1 MKLRRGFPTIVP
13 FAGNVVVVMG
23 SQTELKKKQVS
34 FIIPALSIAWCV
46 AAAVLLFIFPGT
58 FDAVNNRF
66 YDWKTGMCQRPEPAP
81 QIVHLDVDDKA
92 IAKYGLWPW
101 DRAMS
106 AKIVER
112 LAEFGAKAVVFDI
125 LYTSPG
131 RSPEGNEQFFEAI
144 RRAGT
149 VVSAATMG
157 VTQKDEP
164 LTLVGEEKD
173 EKRYH
178 PRYNAL
184 YDHQAW
190 QVHVPSWYHLWKAK
204 TLTST
209 FVPLEPIILNSAAL
223 GHIAATPESDGV
235 HRKVPLF
242 IQLLDRLVPSLCMAA
257 LRVHW
262 KLSLDDVRLG
272 RGGTIEIIREGRP
285 IRIPVDAQGMMT
297 INWAGI
303 WDAFPRWS
311 ARDLFDDDDDPAR
324 ASRYKGKIVIVGV
337 TGTGSTD
344 FGVTPLG
351 AQSPL
356 SRIHSNALSTIMME
370 QFIVSVSAFPYLVI
384 IAGILGILFAL
395 TSTRLRLSLGIIL
408 SVVVC
413 AGFVA
418 LCVLTYMFM
427 RYDVPA
433 FEFLV
438 VFAPAA
444 AISLVGR
451 AGSVELQAY
460 RTSKALERYLSP
472 ELLSSIVDSGAE
484 LDLSTKR
491 LELTVVFVDIQG
503 FSTISETVEVEY
515 INQFLNDFFERM
527 TQAIFEH
534 QGTVDKFLG
543 DGLLAFFGD
552 PVPLANH
559 ALAAVRASLAMQE
572 EMRQLNIKYAASGI
586 AELEKGVRI
595 RIGINTGHII
605 VGNVGSTRRLEY
617 TVLGSAVNIA
627 SRLQSLAPPGGI
639 IMTARTRGLIKDEI
653 DCKGPDFVR
662 VKGIDRDI
670 EVFRIFPRSEGLT
683 QMPTRFQT

>member
-1 MKLRRGFPTIVP
+1 
-13 FAGNVVVVMG
+13 
-23 SQTELKKKQVS
+23 KQVS

-46 AAAVLLFIFPGT
+46 ASVVLLFIFPDT
-58 FDAVNNRF
+58 FDTANNRF
-66 YDWKTGMCQRPEPAP
+66 YDWKTGVCQRPEPAP
-81 QIVHLDVDDKA
+81 EVVHLDVDDEA
-92 IAKYGLWPW
+92 IIKYGQWPW
-101 DRAMS
+101 DRALS
-106 AKIVER
+106 AKIVDR

-125 LYTSPG
+125 LYTSDG

-144 RRAGT
+144 KKAGM
-149 VVSAATMG
+149 VVSAVTM
-157 VTQKDEP
+157 TLTENEPKDS
-164 LTLVGEEKD
+164 KD
-173 EKRYH
+173 WKADENRKD
-178 PRYNAL
+178 AL
-184 YDHQAW
+184 YDRQAW
-190 QVHVPSWYHLWKAK
+190 QVHVPRWCQLLK
-204 TLTST
+204 TTDLKNS
-209 FVPLEPIILNSAAL
+209 FVPLVPIIANSAAL
-223 GHIAATPESDGV
+223 GHITASPDSDGV
-235 HRKVPLF
+235 HRRIPL
-242 IQLLDRLVPSLCMAA
+242 LVKYSEGLVPSLCLAT
-257 LRVHW
+257 LKVYG
-262 KLSLDDVRLG
+262 KLSTDDIKLNQKGAV
-272 RGGTIEIIREGRP
+272 EIIRDGRP
-285 IRIPVDAQGMMT
+285 VKIPVDSKGMMM
-297 INWAGI
+297 INWAGV
-303 WDAFPRWS
+303 WDEFKHYS
-311 ARDLFDDDDDPAR
+311 VRDVLSDEPDDAR
-324 ASRYKGKIVIVGV
+324 ASRYRGKIVIVALI
-337 TGTGSTD
+337 GTGSTD

-370 QFIVSVSAFPYLVI
+370 QFIVSVRAFPYLVI

-395 TSTRLRLSLGIIL
+395 ASTRLRLSLGIIL
-408 SVVVC
+408 SMVVC
-413 AGFVA
+413 AGFVT

-472 ELLSSIVDSGAE
+472 ALLSSIVDSGAE

-491 LELTVVFVDIQG
+491 RELTVVFVDIQG

-552 PVPLANH
+552 PVPLDNH

>member
-1 MKLRRGFPTIVP
+1 
-13 FAGNVVVVMG
+13 MG

-34 FIIPALSIAWCV
+34 FIIPAFSIAWCV
-46 AAAVLLFIFPGT
+46 AAVVLLFIFPGT
-58 FDAVNNRF
+58 FDTANNRF
-66 YDWKTGMCQRPEPAP
+66 FDWKMGLCQRPEPAP
-81 QIVHLDVDDKA
+81 EVVHVDVDDDA
-92 IAKYGLWPW
+92 IAEYGLWPW
-101 DRAMS
+101 DRALS
-106 AKIVER
+106 AKIVDR
-112 LAEFGAKAVVFDI
+112 LAELGAKAVVFDI
-125 LYTSPG
+125 LYTSVG
-131 RSPEGNEQFFEAI
+131 KSPESNEKLFEAI
-144 RRAGT
+144 KKAGM
-149 VVSAATMG
+149 VIPAVTMG
-157 VTQKDEP
+157 TTEKDEP
-164 LTLVGEEKD
+164 LVMVGEED
-173 EKRYH
+173 DPKRYH
-178 PRYNAL
+178 PRFNAL
-184 YDHQAW
+184 YDHKSW
-190 QVHVPSWYHLWKAK
+190 QVDVPSRYQLLKTK
-204 TLTST
+204 TLKSNY
-209 FVPLEPIILNSAAL
+209 VPLDPIIMNSAAL
-223 GHIAATPESDGV
+223 GHIKSTPDSDGV
-235 HRKVPLF
+235 HRKIPLF
-242 IQLLDRLVPSLCMAA
+242 IRLEERLVPSLCLAT
-257 LRVHW
+257 LKVFW
-262 KLSLDDVRLG
+262 KFDIDDIRLNHKG
-272 RGGTIEIIREGRP
+272 AVEIIRDRRRP
-285 IRIPVDAQGMMT
+285 IRIPVDSKGMMI
-297 INWAGI
+297 INWSGV
-303 WDAFPRWS
+303 WDEFKHYSVKDVLSDEP
-311 ARDLFDDDDDPAR
+311 DKAR
-324 ASRYKGKIVIVGV
+324 ASRYKNRIVVVGV

-351 AQSPL
+351 VESPL

-370 QFIVSVSAFPYLVI
+370 EFIVSVRAFQHLVI
-384 IAGILGILFAL
+384 IAGILGVLFAL
-395 TSTRLRLSLGIIL
+395 ASTRLRLSLGIIL

-413 AGFVA
+413 AGFVT
-418 LCVLTYMFM
+418 LCVLTYIFM
-427 RYDVPA
+427 RYDIPA

-451 AGSVELQAY
+451 AGSVALQAY

-491 LELTVVFVDIQG
+491 RELTVVLVDIQG

-552 PVPLANH
+552 PVPLDNH

-572 EMRQLNIKYAASGI
+572 QMRQLNIKYAASGI

-683 QMPTRFQT
+683 QIPTRFQT